1 MSFLAYIL
9 IGLYIGF
16 FLGIIT
22 VGLFKK
28 EINEWE
34 SERDD

>member
-1 MSFLAYIL
+1 MHWMIYIL

-16 FLGIIT
+16 FIGIIT

-28 EINEWE
+28 EAY
-34 SERDD
+34 DD